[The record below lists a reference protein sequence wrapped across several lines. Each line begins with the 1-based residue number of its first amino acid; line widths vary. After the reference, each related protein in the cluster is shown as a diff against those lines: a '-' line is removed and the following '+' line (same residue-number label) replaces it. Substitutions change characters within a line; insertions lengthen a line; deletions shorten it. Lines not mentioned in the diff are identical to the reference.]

1 MMVNYHQSG
10 WLLQSCVA
18 SFLHHW
24 EDDLDLKTYRH
35 NHAQSTITGIGDPTT
50 MQPGEVYKKRDTIKK
65 KRRYQYYQSIH
76 AAGQR
81 LSLNHFDVRIL
92 DDI

>member
-65 KRRYQYYQSIH
+65 KETLSILSIH
-76 AAGQR
+76 SCSRAKAQ
-81 LSLNHFDVRIL
+81 FKPF
-92 DDI
+92 